1 MLAGALG
8 VEWAKKA
15 IIIFAPVVFVLA
27 GDCLFYST
35 GRIGLDVF
43 QVVTGKNDITKGRSV
58 MKSALKKDTVREIS
72 HSLGRFL
79 SIFLIVLLGCGFFS
93 GIKATMPDMIDTAEK
108 YFSDNRLMVIKLMS
122 SIGVKSEDVEAVKK
136 ARTLRALWRDILR
149 TFSII
154 MKIKTLC

>member
-1 MLAGALG
+1 M
-8 VEWAKKA
+8 
-15 IIIFAPVVFVLA
+15 IF
-27 GDCLFYST
+27 
-35 GRIGLDVF
+35 RI
-43 QVVTGKNDITKGRSV
+43 VTGKNDITKGRSV

-108 YFSDNRLMVIKLMS
+108 YFSDNRLMDIKLMS

-136 ARTLRALWRDILR
+136 AENVEGVMAWI
-149 TFSII
+149 F
-154 MKIKTLC
+154 